1 MKLLGI
7 LKKLLFNRSPE
18 TSEKNETLDKSPDL
32 CTNKTSPSKVDI
44 HINSSLLFVIY

>member
-7 LKKLLFNRSPE
+7 FKKLLFNGSPE
-18 TSEKNETLDKSPDL
+18 TSEKNGTLNKSPDL
-32 CTNKTSPSKVDI
+32 CTNKTSPSIVDV

>member
-18 TSEKNETLDKSPDL
+18 TSEKNETLDKSPEL
-32 CTNKTSPSKVDI
+32 SINKASSPEVDV

>member
-7 LKKLLFNRSPE
+7 FKKLLFNGSPE
-18 TSEKNETLDKSPDL
+18 TSEKNGTLDKSPDL
-32 CTNKTSPSKVDI
+32 CTNKTSPSKVDV